1 MYTYIYITSWP
12 RQLVPEQHRPV
23 KPELADTPAV
33 HFVPEALGHAP
44 NVSLDLRPMSRP
56 AIALPPEPRNEPV
69 KDYAPGSPERA
80 ELQQRLRELERDRI
94 EIPLVIGGEDVTTK
108 ETFEAVEP
116 HRKSHVLADVHSGGP
131 AEVEQAIAAAR
142 EARHDW
148 ARLPWE
154 ERAAVF
160 LRAAELLAGPWRA
173 TLNAATMLGQSKTAH
188 QAEIDAACEL
198 TDFFRFNVEF
208 MTRIYREQPNSA
220 PGTWNRMEYRPLEGF
235 VFAVTPFNFT
245 AIAGNL
251 PSAPALMGNTVVWKP
266 ASTAAFS
273 AYFVMRL
280 LQEAGLPDGVINLV
294 SGSGAKIGDTAL
306 ASPEL
311 AGIHFTGSTAVFNSM
326 WKTVGSNVG
335 EYRNYPRIVGET
347 GGKDFIVAHPS
358 ADVEALATA
367 IVRGSFEYQG
377 QKCSAASRV
386 YAPSNLWP
394 ELRERLADEI
404 KELKVGDVSDFS
416 NFMGAVIDSKSLA
429 TQREAI
435 EEARSAAKANVLV
448 GGGVDDDEGFFVEP
462 TVIETE
468 DPEFR
473 TMRDELFGPVV
484 TAYVY
489 PEKQWDDTLELVD
502 RTAPYGLTGAVFARD
517 RSAIEDANEKLEY
530 AAGNFYVNDKPTG
543 AVVGQQPFGG
553 ARASGTND
561 KAGSMWNLIRWVSPR
576 TIKETFV
583 PPKDY
588 RYPYMAE
595 DGASRDGSSPP
606 ERP

>member
-1 MYTYIYITSWP
+1 
-12 RQLVPEQHRPV
+12 
-23 KPELADTPAV
+23 
-33 HFVPEALGHAP
+33 
-44 NVSLDLRPMSRP
+44 MSRP

-80 ELQQRLRELERDRI
+80 ELQQRLRELERERI
-94 EIPLVIGGEDVTTK
+94 EIPLVIGGKDVKTG
-108 ETFEAVEP
+108 ETFEAVMP
-116 HRKSHVLADVHSGGP
+116 HRKGHVLADVHSGGP
-131 AEVEQAIAAAR
+131 AQVEQAISAAR

-148 ARLPWE
+148 NRMPWE
-154 ERAAVF
+154 ERAAIF

-198 TDFFRFNVEF
+198 TDFWRFNVEF
-208 MTRIYREQPNSA
+208 MTRIYKEQPSSA
-220 PGTWNRMEYRPLEGF
+220 PGMWNRLEYRPLEGF

-251 PSAPALMGNTVVWKP
+251 PAAPALMGNTVVWKP

-273 AYFVMRL
+273 AYFLMRL

-294 SGSGAKIGDTAL
+294 YGPGATIGDAAL

-311 AGIHFTGSTAVFNSM
+311 AGVHFTGSTGVFNSM
-326 WKTVGSNVG
+326 WKTVGSNIG

-347 GGKDFIVAHPS
+347 GGKDFIVAHRS
-358 ADVEALATA
+358 ADVEAVATA

-404 KELKVGDVSDFS
+404 KELKVGDVTDFS
-416 NFMGAVIDSKSLA
+416 NFMGAVIDSKALA

-435 EEARSAAKANVLV
+435 EEAKAAAQAKVLV
-448 GGGVDDDEGFFVEP
+448 GGGIADEKGFFVEP

-473 TMRDELFGPVV
+473 TMREELFGPVV

-489 PEKQWDDTLELVD
+489 PEKQWDDTLDLVD
-502 RTAPYGLTGAVFARD
+502 RTARYGLTGAVFARD
-517 RSAIEDANEKLEY
+517 REAIEDAHEKLEY

-595 DGASRDGSSPP
+595 DGASRDGSGPP
-606 ERP
+606 DRP